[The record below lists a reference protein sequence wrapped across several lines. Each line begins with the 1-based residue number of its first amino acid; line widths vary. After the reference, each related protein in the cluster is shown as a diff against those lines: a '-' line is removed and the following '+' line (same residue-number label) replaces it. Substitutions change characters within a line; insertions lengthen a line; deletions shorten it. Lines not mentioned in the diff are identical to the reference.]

1 MSAPWFLLFGGSS
14 ADGLGPGVFVGRTTV
29 PAEAERH
36 YRMVR
41 RDPYSTGYVVIVS
54 DASYVRADSCTDW
67 AALQEFQFTGRRSH
81 RGATR

>member
-54 DASYVRADSCTDW
+54 DDSYVRADPCTDW
-67 AALQEFQFTGRRSH
+67 AAFPEFQFAGRRSS
-81 RGATR
+81 RGAAR